1 MRARE
6 RGITDRGTIASLNS
20 PFLARLFEAT
30 AGSERACVRT
40 WINVCVVS
48 LSGLPEPVRRATR
61 GCSLQICNLLHER
74 KLRRE
79 TKGLNLLGCVFM
91 HKDAAN
97 DSASASRS
105 LRWVVCFCFSLPK
118 MHLAPNSSL
127 QLWHCQRFEP
137 RPKNKTSAGGLS
149 LMQIF

>member
-30 AGSERACVRT
+30 AGSVRT

-48 LSGLPEPVRRATR
+48 LSGLPEPAPVRRATR

-74 KLRRE
+74 K
-79 TKGLNLLGCVFM
+79 NC
-91 HKDAAN
+91 
-97 DSASASRS
+97 
-105 LRWVVCFCFSLPK
+105 
-118 MHLAPNSSL
+118 
-127 QLWHCQRFEP
+127 
-137 RPKNKTSAGGLS
+137 GGK
-149 LMQIF
+149 QKA